1 MARIDDMIRQ
11 MAPDDPRLS
20 EALVSEY
27 FNFVYHLGC
36 SILGDPGEADDA
48 AQETFIRALR
58 CLTSYQPGTNF
69 KAWLARITV
78 NICRSRQRK
87 ARTRQMLQDALQL
100 RWLLQP
106 PREQTPE
113 EAIILSEGVRGMHQA
128 VEALPEKYRIPVL
141 LRYVHGMSV
150 PEIAV
155 VLDVPEGTLYS
166 RLHYA
171 HRQLRQRLSPSLF
184 ESTLT
189 VEEER

>member
-1 MARIDDMIRQ
+1 
-11 MAPDDPRLS
+11 
-20 EALVSEY
+20 
-27 FNFVYHLGC
+27 
-36 SILGDPGEADDA
+36 
-48 AQETFIRALR
+48 
-58 CLTSYQPGTNF
+58 
-69 KAWLARITV
+69 
-78 NICRSRQRK
+78 
-87 ARTRQMLQDALQL
+87 MLQDALQL

-150 PEIAV
+150 PEIAE
-155 VLDVPEGTLYS
+155 VLGASEGTLYS